1 VLMFFGDNIQDFP
14 KLSQALRDGGE
25 AGYANFGRTWFL
37 LPNPMYGSW
46 EKLPY
51 R

>member
-1 VLMFFGDNIQDFP
+1 MVRAHD
-14 KLSQALRDGGE
+14 E
-25 AGYANFGRTWFL
+25 YWGRGWFV

-46 EKLPY
+46 ASA